1 MRAHVKARVAA
12 ARSIESRLREERRA
26 EQAATRAR
34 REEKQRRRK
43 ANELKSSTFQAIDAQ
58 RLKKMNKKQL
68 RRIKRTRMGDDG
80 NVELAPAY
88 S

>member
-1 MRAHVKARVAA
+1 MNA
-12 ARSIESRLREERRA
+12 ARSLEARLREERRA
-26 EQAATRAR
+26 SQAATRAR

-43 ANELKSSTFQAIDAQ
+43 ANELRSSTTQVIDAQ
-58 RLKKMNKKQL
+58 KLKKMNKKQL